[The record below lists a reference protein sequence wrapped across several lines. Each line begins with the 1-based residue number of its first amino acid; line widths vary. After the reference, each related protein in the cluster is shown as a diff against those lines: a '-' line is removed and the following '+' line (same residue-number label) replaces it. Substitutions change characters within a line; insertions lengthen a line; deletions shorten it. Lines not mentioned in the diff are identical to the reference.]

1 MNDNQ
6 TNTDHLHEAG
16 IIDKDAL
23 DEGHKKALDSLSVEE
38 IEHLKSIDKNMKS
51 TSGSGVGITL

>member
-6 TNTDHLHEAG
+6 TNTEHLHEAG
-16 IIDKDAL
+16 IINKNGL
-23 DEGHKKALDSLSVEE
+23 DVGHKKALDSLSIEE
-38 IEHLKSIDKNMKS
+38 IEHLKSIDKNMKN